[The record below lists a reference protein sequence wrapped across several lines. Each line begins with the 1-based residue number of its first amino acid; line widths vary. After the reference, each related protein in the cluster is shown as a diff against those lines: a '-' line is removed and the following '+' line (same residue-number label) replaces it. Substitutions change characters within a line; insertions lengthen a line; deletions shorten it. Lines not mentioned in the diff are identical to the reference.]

1 MSVWKRRLLLKID
14 ERLGIVKLQMIL
26 IFLLCFIN
34 LFTSA
39 RILNF

>member
-14 ERLGIVKLQMIL
+14 ERLGIVGLQMIL

-34 LFTSA
+34 
-39 RILNF
+39 